1 MDGTQPQRTSS
12 AGATGLCITDVYFK
26 APADSVHRLRSA
38 ANTIAEIGPQA
49 PLDELKSAIVHASAE
64 ALGADLVA
72 LFMVDPCTAEINCV
86 STRGV
91 KRPVQLAFID
101 VFGSRVTDPESADI
115 WFERNILRTGFTD
128 PVAQQAFRNAGI
140 AALVAAPIRSGVG
153 VCGTIVVFFT
163 EDCELE
169 KDCESLDDWLEMLRA
184 VTAQASL
191 ALSYA
196 LAIDQSTQLLEGLA
210 GKHRELSEQA
220 NTDGL
225 TGLLNHRALQQ
236 RLSELTRVRSSSE
249 HQAFSLVMID
259 VDHFKIY
266 NDTYGHREG
275 DAALRHV
282 AKVISS
288 GLRQNDIAARYGG
301 EEFALVFKGISKE
314 NAEQVANR
322 IRKTI
327 AERPCKYGPLTVS
340 MGIAEFPID
349 GNTPGEIIERAD
361 RALYHAKITGRNRVV
376 VWGSVGCG
384 LDIVQ
389 DAASECATAQKN
401 LLVVEQSGDESCTY
415 LRDLLTDKSYQVTTS
430 SNPIE
435 AITLLRTR
443 KFDLVLVHRAI
454 LPDDDF
460 KTLGTMAAIHPDIPV
475 VLVASDLPLEES
487 RKALRLGVTDILLT
501 PCKPMELPIVIERNL
516 ERKRIERLRLSEK
529 STGVMLQAIEALV
542 AAIDA
547 KDPYMAGHSQR
558 VTVLSLAIADELEMS
573 YEERYVLE
581 LAARLHDI
589 GKIGLPDSALN
600 KQTRLTEEEWR
611 AMREHPVLGS
621 KIVGEIDELSY
632 VSTVIRHHHERLD
645 GTGYPDGLAGS
656 AIPYLAQIIAVAD
669 VYEAMTSER
678 AHRGRLS
685 PRDALQQLRLGAGTH
700 FNSDVINMLEKC
712 LIKSGELNESECAA

>member
-1 MDGTQPQRTSS
+1 
-12 AGATGLCITDVYFK
+12 LCTIDMCFK
-26 APADSVHRLRSA
+26 APADSAHRLRSA
-38 ANTIAEIGPQA
+38 ANTIAKVGPQA
-49 PLDELKSAIVHASAE
+49 PLDELKNAIVHTSAE
-64 ALGADLVA
+64 TLDADLVA
-72 LFMVDPCTAEINCV
+72 LFMVDPYTAEINCV
-86 STRGV
+86 STKGV
-91 KRPVQLAFID
+91 KRPIQLAFID
-101 VFGSRVTDPESADI
+101 VFGSRLTDPESADI
-115 WFERNILRTGFTD
+115 WFERDILNNEFID
-128 PVAQQAFRNAGI
+128 PIAQQAFRRAGI
-140 AALVAAPIRSGVG
+140 AALVAAPIWSGVG
-153 VCGTIVVFFT
+153 VCGAIVIFS
-163 EDCELE
+163 EKNCEP
-169 KDCESLDDWLEMLRA
+169 LDDWLEMLRA

-225 TGLLNHRALQQ
+225 TNLLNHRALQQ
-236 RLSELTRVRSSSE
+236 RLSELTRVRSSKGP
-249 HQAFSLVMID
+249 QVFSLVMID

-282 AKVISS
+282 AKIISS
-288 GLRQNDIAARYGG
+288 SLRQNDIAARYGG
-301 EEFALVFKGISKE
+301 EEFALVFKGLSKE

-322 IRKTI
+322 IRKAV

-349 GNTPGEIIERAD
+349 GSTPGEIIERAD

-376 VWGSVGCG
+376 VWGSIGCG
-384 LDIVQ
+384 LDITQ
-389 DAASECATAQKN
+389 DATRESATAQKN
-401 LLVVEQSGDESCTY
+401 LLVVEQSEGGDCTS
-415 LRDLLTDKSYQVTTS
+415 LKDLLINESYQIMAL
-430 SNPIE
+430 SNPTE
-435 AITLLRTR
+435 ATTLLRTK

-460 KTLGTMAAIHPDIPV
+460 KTLSKIATIRPDIPV
-475 VLVASDLPLEES
+475 VLVASDMTLEES
-487 RKALRLGVTDILLT
+487 RKALRLGATDILLM
-501 PCKPMELPIVIERNL
+501 PCKPTELQIVIERNL

-529 STGVMLQAIEALV
+529 STDVMLQAIDALV

-558 VTVLSLAIADELEMS
+558 VTAISLAIADELEMP

-600 KQTRLTEEEWR
+600 KQTHLTEEEWC

-621 KIVGEIDELSY
+621 KIVGEIDDLSR
-632 VSTVIRHHHERLD
+632 VSTIIRHHHERLD
-645 GTGYPDGLAGS
+645 GTGYPDGLVGS

-678 AHRGRLS
+678 AYRGRLS
-685 PRDALQQLRLGAGTH
+685 PKNALQQLRLEAGTR
-700 FNSDVINMLEKC
+700 FNSDIISILERC
-712 LIKSGELNESECAA
+712 LIKSGELNENEAA

>member
-1 MDGTQPQRTSS
+1 MSS
-12 AGATGLCITDVYFK
+12 AGATGSCIIDMCFK
-26 APADSVHRLRSA
+26 APADSVHKLRSA
-38 ANTIAEIGPQA
+38 ANTIAKIGPQA
-49 PLDELKSAIVHASAE
+49 PLNELKSAIVHTSAE
-64 ALGADLVA
+64 ALDADLVA

-91 KRPVQLAFID
+91 KRPIQLAFID

-115 WFERNILRTGFTD
+115 WFERNILRKGFAD
-128 PVAQQAFRNAGI
+128 PIAQQAFRNAGI
-140 AALVAAPIRSGVG
+140 AAVVAAPIRSGVG
-153 VCGTIVVFFT
+153 GCGAIVIFCE
-163 EDCELE
+163 EDREP
-169 KDCESLDDWLEMLRA
+169 LDDWLEMLRA

-225 TGLLNHRALQQ
+225 TNLLNHRALQQ
-236 RLSELTRVRSSSE
+236 RLSELTRARSSSE
-249 HQAFSLVMID
+249 HQVFSLVMID

-301 EEFALVFKGISKE
+301 EEFALVFKGLSKE

-322 IRKTI
+322 IRKTV
-327 AERPCKYGPLTVS
+327 AERPCKHGPLTVS
-340 MGIAEFPID
+340 IGIAEFPMD
-349 GNTPGEIIERAD
+349 GSTPGEIIERAD

-376 VWGSVGCG
+376 AWGSIGCG
-384 LDIVQ
+384 LDVTQ
-389 DAASECATAQKN
+389 DANLESATAQKN
-401 LLVVEQSGDESCTY
+401 LLVVERSECGDCTS
-415 LRDLLTDKSYQVTTS
+415 LKDLLTKESYQVTAS
-430 SNPIE
+430 SNPVE
-435 AITLLRTR
+435 ATTILRTK
-443 KFDLVLVHRAI
+443 KFDLVLVHRDI
-454 LPDDDF
+454 LPDDDL
-460 KTLGTMAAIHPDIPV
+460 KTLSTMTAIHPDIPV

-487 RKALRLGVTDILLT
+487 RKALRLGVTDILLM
-501 PCKPMELPIVIERNL
+501 PCKPTELPIVIERNL

-529 STGVMLQAIEALV
+529 STGVMLQAIDALV

-558 VTVLSLAIADELEMS
+558 VTAISLAISDELEMP

-600 KQTRLTEEEWR
+600 KQAQLTEEEWH

-632 VSTVIRHHHERLD
+632 VSTIIRHHHERLD
-645 GTGYPDGLAGS
+645 GTGYPDGLVGS

-685 PRDALQQLRLGAGTH
+685 PKNALQQLQLEAGTH
-700 FNSDVINMLEKC
+700 FNSDIVNVLEKC
-712 LIKSGELNESECAA
+712 LIKSGELNGSEAA

>member
-1 MDGTQPQRTSS
+1 M
-12 AGATGLCITDVYFK
+12 CFK

-38 ANTIAEIGPQA
+38 ANTIAKIGPQA
-49 PLDELKSAIVHASAE
+49 PLDELKSAIVHTSAE
-64 ALGADLVA
+64 ALDADLVA

-91 KRPVQLAFID
+91 KRPIQLAFID

-115 WFERNILRTGFTD
+115 WFERNILRKGFAD
-128 PVAQQAFRNAGI
+128 PIAQQAFRNAGI
-140 AALVAAPIRSGVG
+140 AAVVAAPIRSGVG
-153 VCGTIVVFFT
+153 VCGAIVIFCE
-163 EDCELE
+163 EDREP
-169 KDCESLDDWLEMLRA
+169 LDDWLEMLRA

-220 NTDGL
+220 TTDGL
-225 TGLLNHRALQQ
+225 TSLLNHRALQQ
-236 RLSELTRVRSSSE
+236 RLSELTRTRSSSE
-249 HQAFSLVMID
+249 HQVFSLVMID

-301 EEFALVFKGISKE
+301 EEFALVFKGLSKE

-322 IRKTI
+322 IRKTV

-340 MGIAEFPID
+340 MGIAEFPMD
-349 GNTPGEIIERAD
+349 GSTPGEIIERAD

-384 LDIVQ
+384 LDITQ
-389 DAASECATAQKN
+389 DANLESASSQKN
-401 LLVVEQSGDESCTY
+401 LLVVERSECGDCTS
-415 LRDLLTDKSYQVTTS
+415 LKELLMKESYQVTAS

-435 AITLLRTR
+435 ATTLLRTK

-454 LPDDDF
+454 LPDDDL
-460 KTLGTMAAIHPDIPV
+460 KTLSTMTTIHPDVPV

-487 RKALRLGVTDILLT
+487 RKALRLGVTDILLM
-501 PCKPMELPIVIERNL
+501 PCKPTELPIAIERNL
-516 ERKRIERLRLSEK
+516 ERKRIERLKLSEK
-529 STGVMLQAIEALV
+529 STGVMLQAIDALV

-558 VTVLSLAIADELEMS
+558 VTAISLAISDELEMP

-600 KQTRLTEEEWR
+600 KQTQLTEEEWR

-632 VSTVIRHHHERLD
+632 VSTIIRHHHERLD
-645 GTGYPDGLAGS
+645 GTGYPDGLVGS

-685 PRDALQQLRLGAGTH
+685 PKNALQQLRLEAGTH
-700 FNSDVINMLEKC
+700 FNSDIVSMLEKC
-712 LIKSGELNESECAA
+712 LIKSGELNGSEAA